1 MAVRSRLKARFRCA
15 RISLDA
21 RRIGREMFAAG
32 EINRQADQHPDAGG
46 TEAVVP
52 PHLFAERAG
61 DERRGNDSA
70 VDEQI
75 VNLESIG
82 APIVA
87 GWIQGAYLAGK
98 VSLETTDAG

>member
-1 MAVRSRLKARFRCA
+1 M
-15 RISLDA
+15 
-21 RRIGREMFAAG
+21 
-32 EINRQADQHPDAGG
+32 
-46 TEAVVP
+46 P

-98 VSLETTDAG
+98 VPLETTDAGEQTS